1 MQYTALLP
9 NATKCYLIDN
19 MTLLLKIRLSWF
31 FFIFLSLFLALTYI
45 VHSAIFS
52 PAALAL
58 FSVNSFLYGFYISPV
73 LSAQKMRIDDLNKII
88 RNEANALFDILIK
101 TKKLPETSRNKIQDL
116 CAEYMTASFR
126 ERKPAEGEHEYEH
139 LISYCMDYKGKD
151 PETVEKI
158 LNNLVANQAN
168 RSQLAMQLGNKVF
181 SNEWWIMLVLF
192 SITLGFILFLDVRD
206 NFVMHFVKALLCTGL
221 AMLMINLLKL
231 STLTHKKAKQ
241 IWAPLDTLKTSR
253 FRRFD

>member
-1 MQYTALLP
+1 
-9 NATKCYLIDN
+9 

-31 FFIFLSLFLALTYI
+31 FFIFFGIFMAFTYI
-45 VHSAIFS
+45 IDGVVFN

-73 LSAQKMRIDDLNKII
+73 LAAQKARIDELNKII
-88 RNEANALFDILIK
+88 RAEANALFEILLK
-101 TKKLPETSRNKIQDL
+101 TKKLPEKSRNYIQDM
-116 CAEYMTASFR
+116 CAEYLTASFR
-126 ERKPAEGEHEYEH
+126 QRKPAEGEHEYER
-139 LISYCMDYKGKD
+139 LISYCLDYKGKD
-151 PETVEKI
+151 PETIGKI
-158 LNNLVANQAN
+158 LEKLVANQSN
-168 RSQLAMQLGNKVF
+168 RTQLSMQLGNKVF

-192 SITLGFILFLDVRD
+192 SITLGFVLFINVQDTLL
-206 NFVMHFVKALLCTGL
+206 MHFVKALLCTGL

>member
-1 MQYTALLP
+1 M
-9 NATKCYLIDN
+9 I
-19 MTLLLKIRLSWF
+19 MTLLLTVRLSWF
-31 FFIFLSLFLALTYI
+31 FFIFFAVFLAATHLFEGVT
-45 VHSAIFS
+45 FS

-58 FSVNSFLYGFYISPV
+58 FSVNSFLYGFYISPI
-73 LSAQKMRIDDLNKII
+73 LGAQKARIDELAKII
-88 RNEANALFDILIK
+88 RAEANALFDILLK
-101 TKKLPETSRNKIQDL
+101 TKKLPEKSRNLIQDM
-116 CAEYMTASFR
+116 CEDYITASFR
-126 ERKPAEGEHEYEH
+126 QRKPAEGEHEYER
-139 LISYCMDYKGKD
+139 LISYCLDYKGKD

-158 LNNLVANQAN
+158 LASLVQNQQN

-192 SITLGFILFLDVRD
+192 SITMGFVLFLNVQDT
-206 NFVMHFVKALLCTGL
+206 FIMHFVKALLCTGL

-241 IWAPLDTLKTSR
+241 IWAPLDKLKTSR

>member
-1 MQYTALLP
+1 
-9 NATKCYLIDN
+9 

-31 FFIFLSLFLALTYI
+31 FFIFFAIFMASTYLI
-45 VHSAIFS
+45 PGVTFS
-52 PAALAL
+52 PAALTL

-73 LSAQKMRIDDLNKII
+73 LSAQKARIDDLSRII
-88 RNEANALFDILIK
+88 RAEANSLFDILLK
-101 TKKLPETSRNKIQDL
+101 TKKLPEKSRNYIQDMCGDYL
-116 CAEYMTASFR
+116 TASFR
-126 ERKPAEGEHEYEH
+126 QRKPAEGEHEYQR
-139 LISYCMDYKGKD
+139 LISYCLDYEGKD
-151 PETVEKI
+151 PATIEKI
-158 LNNLVANQAN
+158 LEKLVSNQAN

-192 SITLGFILFLDVRD
+192 SITLGFVLFLGVP
-206 NFVMHFVKALLCTGL
+206 NSFLMHLVKALLCTGL